1 VHFAD
6 NFKNENHIKLNQVA
20 VAPSAKLQG
29 NPTAFGFADVSWIL
43 QTLLLT

>member
-20 VAPSAKLQG
+20 VAPSAKLL
-29 NPTAFGFADVSWIL
+29 GFADVSWIL